1 MPQARIGGRLRAA
14 SFAGALLI
22 ATAAAGAADAI
33 DGFDFRREAGRWTVL
48 GEGATLDRSG
58 DRLDFRYRLGPGQT
72 QLLHLPIPAG
82 SLAGAQ
88 GLSFQARSGSSVSL
102 VISLEEQGG
111 GRWSSSFTLPKGDW
125 TPVLLRPED
134 FTLSGG
140 ADAPADANGR
150 LDFDRVRSLTL
161 VDAASFIAAGNAAA
175 MDFFGLKR
183 GERRIELRDA
193 AFLARSPGSAA
204 GGLDGLR
211 GAQAGWLVFGVDE
224 VDFGRRGPLRENG
237 LQLKY
242 ERKIGRAM
250 SLIRPLPAEALRGA
264 QSLTLELASREE
276 AELTVVLEQS
286 DGGKFET
293 KLKLA
298 DGGKLRSHT
307 LRLADFKRAG
317 DSKTSAERP
326 EGARVSQLL
335 LVEAAGLFSKRGD
348 NALWLAGLSTAGG
361 AAVADGK
368 ASPPARPAADGAA
381 TVTVESPGWSAWTKR
396 IEPVHSGPY
405 SAVGDPTVWQEGEGL
420 RMVYNCF
427 DIERKRG
434 AICLASS
441 SDGLRWTDVP
451 TGDDK
456 LPGRLIKTRPGQWD
470 DAQETPFMFK
480 WRGEYLLYF
489 IGYKDKG
496 GFFASFPAHV
506 GLAVSKDGVRFE
518 RPDTEPVLKTTP
530 GGFDGDSI
538 SSPSLVEHEG
548 KLVMLYS
555 AYCFSKCPPGGA
567 GVTLLAA
574 TSTDGRNWTKHPTPI
589 LTKKDFPHAKEGIA
603 EAEVRK
609 GPDGQ
614 YYLFYSL
621 LYGDKGHEVGLAR
634 APSPF
639 GPWEINPQPVLRK
652 SAKGFDAIGP
662 IAPTVVFEGE
672 RVRMWFHGFGKKRT
686 IDIGYAEAPWPLKP

>member
-1 MPQARIGGRLRAA
+1 MPHARIGGRLRAV

-22 ATAAAGAADAI
+22 ATAAAAAPEAI
-33 DGFDFRREAGRWTVL
+33 GGFDFKREAGRWTVL
-48 GEGATLDRSG
+48 GDGARLEREDG
-58 DRLDFRYRLGPGQT
+58 RLDFRYRIGPGQP
-72 QLLHLPIPAG
+72 QMLHLPVPAG
-82 SLAGAQ
+82 RLADAQ
-88 GLSFQARSGSSVSL
+88 GLSFQARTSINLSV
-102 VISLEEQGG
+102 VVTLEEQGG
-111 GRWSSSFTLPKGDW
+111 GRWSSSFTLSKGDW
-125 TPVLLRPED
+125 TAVVLRPED
-134 FTLSGG
+134 FVLATE
-140 ADAPADANGR
+140 ADAPADSNGR

-161 VDAASFIAAGNAAA
+161 LDAAGFVAAGNAAA
-175 MDFFGLKR
+175 LDFFGLKR
-183 GERRIELRDA
+183 GERRIELREL
-193 AFLARSPGSAA
+193 AFLAKPPGGKAP
-204 GGLDGLR
+204 GLDGL
-211 GAQAGWLVFGVDE
+211 GGPQAQWMVFGADD
-224 VDFGRRGPLRENG
+224 VDFGRRGPLRDDG

-242 ERKIGRAM
+242 ERKVGRAM
-250 SLIRPLPAEALRGA
+250 SLIRPLPAGALRGA
-264 QSLTLELASREE
+264 QALTLEMASREE
-276 AELTVVLEQS
+276 AELNVVLEQS

-293 KLKLA
+293 RLKLS
-298 DGGKLRSHT
+298 DGEKLRSYT
-307 LRLADFKRAG
+307 LRLGDFKRAG
-317 DSKTSAERP
+317 DSRTSADKP
-326 EGARVSQLL
+326 EPARASQLL
-335 LVEAAGLFSKRGD
+335 LTEAAGLFSKRGN
-348 NALWLAGLSTAGG
+348 NALWLAGFKVQGGSTA
-361 AAVADGK
+361 AGK
-368 ASPPARPAADGAA
+368 DSPSALPAAEGAA
-381 TVTVESPGWSAWTKR
+381 TVTVESPGWSPWTKR
-396 IEPVHSGPY
+396 VEPVHSGPY
-405 SAVGDPTVWQEGEGL
+405 SAVGDPTVWKEGDGL

-538 SSPSLVEHEG
+538 SSPSIVEHEG

-621 LYGDKGHEVGLAR
+621 LYGDKGHEVGEAR

-639 GPWEINPQPVLRK
+639 GPWEINPEPILRK
-652 SAKGFDAIGP
+652 SAKGFDAVGP
-662 IAPTVVFEGE
+662 IAPTVVFDGG
-672 RVRMWFHGFGKKRT
+672 RARMWFHGFGKKRT